1 MAKKEKIDPRTLLIG
16 KHVMVRKNGWMLK
29 FEIENID
36 GYMYE
41 GKVEWVD
48 ENCPFMLN
56 DVYSVSENE
65 IKYHTLISK

>member
-1 MAKKEKIDPRTLLIG
+1 MAKKTKTDPRQLLIG
-16 KHVMVRKNGWMLK
+16 KHVMVRKNNWMLK
-29 FEIENID
+29 FEIESIN

-65 IKYHTLISK
+65 IKYHTIISK